1 MNMNVWITLSIFLVS
16 ALTTWVAGIWLTRTT
31 DAIDNKYNLGS
42 AFGGLLILGIATS
55 LPEIAVAVTAALQGH
70 YDIIIGT
77 LIGGVAIQT
86 AVIAILDFR
95 MKRPVPLTFA
105 AASLSLV
112 LEAAF
117 VVLVT
122 VTALLAIR
130 TPAIVPHT
138 SFSIGAVLILGFW
151 LAGLWL
157 VYKSRT
163 SLPWKAEA
171 IKAVPG
177 REHAQRRLVINHP
190 SLKKAS
196 IVKVF
201 TLFAIA
207 AIATLAAG
215 VGLEVTGNDLANTFH
230 INGGLFAATFIAL
243 TGALPNISTGVGSI
257 DLGDYR
263 LAMSDIFGGNA
274 FMPALFVICD
284 IIAGDSVLRHATASD
299 VWFAALGV
307 LLTTIY
313 LVGLIVRPRRTHLR
327 VGLDSILVLVL
338 YILGVVAL
346 TLSGGL

>member
-1 MNMNVWITLSIFLVS
+1 MNIGITLGIFVAS
-16 ALTTWVAGIWLTRTT
+16 ALITWVAGIWLTRTT
-31 DAIDNKYNLGS
+31 DAIDSKFKLGS
-42 AFGGLLILGIATS
+42 AFGGLLILGVATS
-55 LPEIAVAVTAALQGH
+55 LPEIAIAVTAALQGH
-70 YDIIIGT
+70 YAIIIGT

-86 AVIAILDFR
+86 ALIAILDLR
-95 MKRPVPLTFA
+95 MKRPVALTFA

-130 TPAIVPHT
+130 TPAIIPHT
-138 SFSIGAVLILGFW
+138 PFSIGAILILVFW
-151 LAGLWL
+151 LVGLWL

-171 IKAVPG
+171 VKAIPG
-177 REHAQRRLVINHP
+177 REYAERRLVVNYP
-190 SLKKAS
+190 SLKRAS
-196 IVKVF
+196 TPKVF
-201 TLFAIA
+201 IIFGIA

-215 VGLEVTGNDLANTFH
+215 VSLEVTGNDLANILH
-230 INGGLFAATFIAL
+230 INGGLFAATFIAF
-243 TGALPNISTGVGSI
+243 TGALPNISTGLGSI
-257 DLGDYR
+257 NLGDYK

-313 LVGLIVRPRRTHLR
+313 LVGLIVRPRRSFAHM
-327 VGLDSILVLVL
+327 GLDSVTVLVL
-338 YILGVVAL
+338 YVLGVIAL
-346 TLSGGL
+346 AFSGGL